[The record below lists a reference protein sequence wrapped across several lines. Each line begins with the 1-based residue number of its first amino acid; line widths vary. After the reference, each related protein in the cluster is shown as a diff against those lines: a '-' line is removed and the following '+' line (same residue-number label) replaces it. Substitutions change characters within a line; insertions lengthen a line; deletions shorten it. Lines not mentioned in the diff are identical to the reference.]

1 MHTTHQVYLTDFQ
14 KDNVLIT
21 QLSNAHKTIAKQ
33 DHVLTN
39 LKIDNKRLQEILN
52 QKDAHIKSLENMKA
66 NEASEMNKF
75 YLERLQ
81 EGEFEKEYE
90 TPRIQN
96 ENRMIRDQIKVL
108 LNEAKERSHDV
119 TRLKKLIHMYE
130 LQKEEYEHK
139 FTMMKNKEIKMESEI
154 EQIGE
159 N

>member
-14 KDNVLIT
+14 KDHVLIT

-96 ENRMIRDQIKVL
+96 ENRMIRDQIKML
-108 LNEAKERSHDV
+108 LSEAKERSHEV

>member
-1 MHTTHQVYLTDFQ
+1 MHTTHQAYLTDFQ
-14 KDNVLIT
+14 KDHVLIT

-96 ENRMIRDQIKVL
+96 ENRMIRDQIKML
-108 LNEAKERSHDV
+108 LSEAKERSHEV